1 MAEDPDPTE
10 YLYVSLET
18 KRKDQTKP
26 YDGKKMVWVPDE
38 KEGFVLGNIVS
49 TKGDMVTV
57 DCPGGERSVKKD
69 ILQQVNPPKYE
80 KCDDMSNMTYLNDA
94 SVLHN
99 LKERYYANL
108 IYTYSGLFCV
118 AINPYKRFPIYTKR
132 VVDIYKGRRRTEV
145 PPHVFAVSD
154 GAYMDMLANRENQSM
169 LITGESGAGKTENTK
184 KVIAY
189 FAHVGA
195 TSKKEEAAKKDSKKG
210 NLEDQVVQTNPVLE
224 SFGNAKTVR
233 NDNSSRFGK
242 FIRIHFGPMGKLA
255 GADIETYLLEKA
267 RVISQQ
273 PAERSYHIF
282 YQLMS
287 GKIPGLKEKL
297 LLSNNVNDYHFVSQ
311 GKTSIPGLDDG
322 EEFQVT
328 DTAFDVLG
336 FTDEEK
342 ENIYKVTAAVMHFG
356 CLKFK
361 QRPREEQAEAD
372 GTEEGERVA
381 HLLGLNAADLY
392 KNLLKPRIKV
402 GTEFVTQGRNITQVT
417 ASVGALAK
425 AIFDRLF
432 KWLVKRVNETL
443 DTKQKRQHFIGVLD
457 IAGFEIFDYN
467 GFEQICINFTNE
479 KLQQFFNHH
488 MFVLEQEEYKREG
501 IEWVF
506 IDFGLDLQ
514 ACIELIEKPMG
525 VLSILEEESMFPK
538 ASDKTF
544 EEKLKTNHLGKSP
557 NFIKPKPPKPGQAE
571 AHFAIVHYAGTV
583 PYNLSG
589 WLEKNKD
596 PLNDCVVD
604 QFKKGS
610 NALLQAIFEDH
621 PGLGAAE
628 DKGGKGGRKKGSGF
642 QTVSGLYREQLN
654 KLMTTLRSTQPHF
667 VRCIIPNETKSPGV
681 IDSHLVMHQLT
692 CNGVLEGIRICRKGF
707 PNRMIY
713 PDFKQR
719 YTILAASAVPKGF
732 VDAKNVSEKVIEA
745 IQLDANDFR
754 FGHSKIF
761 FRAGVLGRLEE
772 LRDERLGK
780 IITMMQAAV
789 RWYLTKKNF
798 QKLKEQRVALLVIQR
813 NLRKFLQLRNWLWW
827 KLYSKVKPLLSVAR
841 VEDELKAL
849 EEKLK
854 KTQEALDK
862 EEKLRKELEGQNVKI
877 LQEKNDL
884 FLQLEAERMG
894 AGDVEERLN
903 KALTQKGDLESQLQD
918 LNDRLSHE
926 EDAHAQLSQSKKK
939 LESEISGLKKDIED
953 MELALQ
959 KAEQDKAT
967 KDHQIRNLNDEIQ
980 HQDELINKL
989 NKEKKQL
996 QETNQK
1002 TAEDLQATE
1011 DKVNHLNKVKA
1022 KLEQTLDE
1030 LEDSLEREKKARAD
1044 LEKNKRKVEGDL
1056 KLAQEAVA
1064 DLEKHKKEMEQNLQR
1079 KEKEMASLAAK
1090 LEDEQALV
1098 AKLQK
1103 QIKELQARIEELEEE
1118 LEAERQAR
1126 AKAEKQRADLAREIE
1141 ELSERL
1147 EESGGATSAQVELN
1161 KRREAELAKLRRDL
1175 EESNLQHEQAMSNLR
1190 KKHNDSVAELSEQI
1204 DQLNKHKAK
1213 VEKEKSQMK
1222 SELDDMRANV
1232 DHLNR
1237 DKANA
1242 EKQVKQLEVQLAD
1255 AQFKLDETN
1264 RTLNDMDGAKKK
1276 MGVENSE
1283 LQRQLEE
1290 AESQVAQLNKIK
1302 ASLATQLEEAKRQA
1316 DEEARERAAILGK
1329 YRNLEHDL
1337 DNLRESIEE
1346 EQEAKADFQRQLSKA
1361 NAEAQLWRSKYES
1374 EGLARLEELEEAK
1387 RKLHA
1392 KLQEAEE
1399 TMEQLN
1405 AKCSG
1410 LEKTKAH
1417 LQGEL
1422 EDMSIEVDK
1431 ANALAASLEKRQ
1443 KSFDKVIA
1451 EWKAK
1456 VDDLAAELDAS
1467 QKECRNYSTEV
1478 FKLRAAYEE
1487 SQEHYESVKRENKN
1501 LQDEIKDL
1509 MDQLGEGGRSVHELE
1524 KSRKRLEMEKEELQ
1538 AALEEAEAALEQE
1551 ENKVLRAQLELSQVR
1566 QEIDRRIQEKEE
1578 EFENTRKNHQ
1588 RALDSMQ
1595 ASLEAEAKG
1604 KAEALRLKKK
1614 LESDIN
1620 ELEIALD
1627 HANKANAEA
1636 QKNLKKYQQNV
1647 KDLQT
1652 ALEEEQRARDEA
1664 REQYAS
1670 AERRCNALHGELEES
1685 RQLLEQSDRARRAG
1699 EAELSEMHE
1708 TVNELSAQTASL
1720 SVAKR
1725 KLEGE
1730 MQALQAD
1737 LDEVLNEAKQS
1748 EEKAKKA
1755 MVDAARLADE
1765 LRAEQDHALQQEK
1778 LRKALE
1784 QQMKELQVRLDEA
1797 EAAALKGGKK
1807 IIQKLE
1813 QKVRELE
1820 NELENEQRRHGD
1832 AAKNFRKS
1840 ERRIK
1845 ELQFQAE
1852 EDRKNHERMQ
1862 DLVDKLQQK
1871 IKTYKRQIEEAE
1883 EIAALNLAKFRK
1895 VQQELEDAEERAD
1908 MAENTLAK
1916 LRAKNRS
1923 SASAGRAMSP
1933 GLSSAPPLR
1942 T

>member
-10 YLYVSLET
+10 YLFVSLET

-57 DCPGGERSVKKD
+57 DCPGGEQTVKKD
-69 ILQQVNPPKYE
+69 LLQQVNPPKYE
-80 KCDDMSNMTYLNDA
+80 KCEDMSSLTYLNDA

-99 LKERYYANL
+99 LKERYYVNL

-132 VVDIYKGRRRTEV
+132 VVEIYKGRRRTEV

-311 GKTSIPGLDDG
+311 GKTSIPGVDDG
-322 EEFQVT
+322 EEFMVT

-417 ASVGALAK
+417 ASVGALSK

-457 IAGFEIFDYN
+457 IAGFEIFDFN
-467 GFEQICINFTNE
+467 SFEQLCINFTNE

-501 IEWVF
+501 IEWEF

-583 PYNLSG
+583 PYNLTG

-610 NALLQAIFEDH
+610 NTLLQAIFEDH
-621 PGLGAAE
+621 PGLGSAE
-628 DKGGKGGRKKGSGF
+628 EKGGKGGRKKGSGF

-732 VDAKNVSEKVIEA
+732 VDAKNASEKVIEA

-772 LRDERLGK
+772 MRDERLGK
-780 IITMMQAAV
+780 IITMIQAAV
-789 RWYLTKKNF
+789 RWYLTKKHF

-841 VEDELKAL
+841 VEDELKEL

-854 KTQEALDK
+854 KTQEALEK
-862 EEKLRKELEGQNVKI
+862 EEKLRKDLEGQNVKI

-894 AGDVEERLN
+894 AGDIEERLN

-926 EDAHAQLSQSKKK
+926 EDAHAQLTQTKKK
-939 LESEISGLKKDIED
+939 LESEVSSLKKDIED

-996 QETNQK
+996 QEQNQK

-1190 KKHNDSVAELSEQI
+1190 KKHNDSVAEMSEQI

-1213 VEKEKSQMK
+1213 VEKERATLAAEVSDLQSLLDHSNKSQ
-1222 SELDDMRANV
+1222 
-1232 DHLNR
+1232 
-1237 DKANA
+1237 ANA

-1264 RTLNDMDGAKKK
+1264 RTLNDLDGGKKK
-1276 MGVENSE
+1276 MSVENSE

-1337 DNLRESIEE
+1337 DNLRESVEE

-1387 RKLHA
+1387 RKLHG

-1399 TMEQLN
+1399 AMEQLN

-1487 SQEHYESVKRENKN
+1487 SQEHYEAVKRENKN

-1708 TVNELSAQTASL
+1708 QVNELSAQTASL

-1933 GLSSAPPLR
+1933 GLTSAPPLR